1 MGIETTDSPEQP
13 VVRVRG
19 AHVLAPDDL
28 GKRDVVLADGRILA
42 ILDPEAPFDLPSRE
56 LTEIDGAGRTLTPAL
71 VDIHCHPVGGG
82 GWGGPE
88 THCEPIDPADFVRA
102 GIGTMVGC
110 LGYDTTARRPEGLLG
125 RVRTLRALGFG
136 AHMYTGEIAWP
147 PATITGELS
156 RDVALIP
163 EVRGVKG
170 AIADHDGGITSVGRL
185 VHTVSEAKRGA
196 RTAGKPPVVHLH
208 VGQAGQ
214 RFEVIQDALAQDLI
228 DPAVLTLTHVNWSR
242 ELAEAAVEMGRIG
255 VNLDLTAC
263 IRPDYFPGTITA
275 AEAIAILL
283 DGGVAAERI
292 TVTSDS
298 GGSHREAESGR
309 IVGHRPGL
317 MLEVMKETIAS
328 GTLEPAAAV
337 ALFTRNPA
345 ARIGLSQ
352 VGRIATGVKAD
363 LVLFGEDFGDGRMF
377 LGGRRQTEVVG

>member
-1 MGIETTDSPEQP
+1 MAPE
-13 VVRVRG
+13 
-19 AHVLAPDDL
+19 DL
-28 GKRDVVLADGRILA
+28 GMRDVVLADGRILA
-42 ILDPEAPFDLPSRE
+42 ILDPEAPFSLTSRE
-56 LTEIDGAGRTLTPAL
+56 LTEVDGSGRILTPAL
-71 VDIHCHPVGGG
+71 VDIHSHPIGGG

-88 THCEPIDPADFVRA
+88 THCEPIDPADFTKA

-110 LGYDTTARRPEGLLG
+110 LGYDTTARRPESLLG

-185 VHTVSEAKRGA
+185 VHIVSEAKRGA

-214 RFEVIQDALAQDLI
+214 RFEVIEEALSQDLI
-228 DPAVLTLTHVNWSR
+228 DPSVLTLTHINWSR

-255 VNLDLTAC
+255 VNLDLTSC

-275 AEAIAILL
+275 AEAITILVE
-283 DGGVAAERI
+283 GGVSPERI
-292 TVTSDS
+292 TVTSDA
-298 GGSHREAESGR
+298 GGSHREEATGK
-309 IVGHRPGL
+309 IIGHRPGL
-317 MLEVMKETIAS
+317 MLEVMRDTIAS
-328 GTLEPAAAV
+328 GILEPAAAV

-352 VGRIATGVKAD
+352 VGRIATGMNAD
-363 LVLFGEDFGDGRMF
+363 LVLFDKDFKDGRMF
-377 LGGRRQTEVVG
+377 LRGRRQTEVVG